1 MRHVNADN
9 VARHAR
15 RASTLLKVRHM
26 RPSWLVVVIL
36 SLLTVAPASAQQRQV
51 GAKAGATSASLKYT
65 IPSEDPG
72 FGHRLFVG
80 GGAFFVQPL
89 HGPLALQVEGLY
101 MPKGA
106 ETTETQGSVDLA
118 TTLIFDYFEIPA
130 LARVSLARSTARN
143 IYLFGGP
150 FSAIRFN
157 AKFRQAAGR
166 PVTSGVTTNIS
177 SDVKAFDFG
186 MVAGGG
192 VDVSR
197 HFVVDARYSWGLAD
211 INKNVPTAAHGIRT
225 RIFAVLVGFR
235 Y

>member
-1 MRHVNADN
+1 MR
-9 VARHAR
+9 
-15 RASTLLKVRHM
+15 T
-26 RPSWLVVVIL
+26 VVV
-36 SLLTVAPASAQQRQV
+36 VACCLCAGVGSVVAQERQV

-65 IPSEDPG
+65 TPSDDPG

-106 ETTETQGSVDLA
+106 EMVETDGSVEVT

-130 LARVSLARSTARN
+130 LARVSVARSSARN
-143 IYLFGGP
+143 VYVFGGP
-150 FSAIRFN
+150 FAAMRLN
-157 AKFRQAAGR
+157 AKLRQAVGR
-166 PVTSGVTTNIS
+166 PVTSGVTTDIS
-177 SDVKAFDFG
+177 PDVKLFDLG
-186 MVAGGG
+186 MTVGGG

-197 HFVVDARYSWGLAD
+197 HLVVDARYSWGLAD
-211 INKNVPTAAHGIRT
+211 VNKDVSSVPDVRT
-225 RIFAVLVGFR
+225 RTFAVLVGFR